1 MKVGTRFPPE
11 WLLKKSRE
19 ECKQLEEENSKL
31 REENFELKLRI
42 QQFTSAHEA
51 KIAVRKEQLY
61 QDLIK
66 QNTKNQSRYTKAR
79 KALSDIKKIAF
90 SVGES
95 CDAVAYMDEI
105 CQILIKY
112 YNETDRK

>member
-1 MKVGTRFPPE
+1 MKVGTQFPPE

-31 REENFELKLRI
+31 RQENFELNLRI

-51 KIAVRKEQLY
+51 KIAARKEELY
-61 QDLIK
+61 QEIAKSNTLH
-66 QNTKNQSRYTKAR
+66 QNKYVKA
-79 KALSDIKKIAF
+79 KKVLDDIKEIAF

-95 CDAVAYMDEI
+95 DDAVAYMDDI
-105 CQILIKY
+105 CQILIRY
-112 YNETDRK
+112 YHEKD